1 MTATLNATD
10 FANLIDHIQVADGSG
25 RVFANI
31 PGGNFVYDNYTRY
44 SIPVPTSV
52 QSNVIAS
59 AATSGSATLVYRN
72 LRIPAAAGGETG
84 CQLTVYYSA
93 ILSSASAMTAT
104 SKIIVRFGNCQ
115 GYKTRYAVQ
124 SLNLASGDNLL
135 QTNSVPQSNMI
146 SELFIRK
153 LGTDSYLSYV
163 RIQTNNI
170 VIEQQ
175 LNEPS
180 IVQRDLDRF
189 YGAFETGTLV
199 LAEPGQ
205 WAMNSTSEF
214 DVNMSSAVNN
224 VQFVWVWYEP
234 ATAYSRWPGEVHDRD
249 QRYRPPEGLG
259 PRPGSADRGPRDPG
273 SDGAAQS
280 DGKGGGQCRT
290 RCPFRVV
297 PPRTPGRDGRSEAEA
312 GAYSRPGRE
321 LRPWPSDPHG
331 QYRSC
336 EESEAR
342 EGRNPFRSS
351 SDPDA
356 RAPACTRSQNH
367 HADGPG
373 RRSSRLGPSVPHL
386 R

>member
-1 MTATLNATD
+1 MPFAFKIKLPPSVGPVGGGRSRVVVSPPAHSVTQVSPQVNPQVGAPVQPATLTQGTKTINTETVTFAAGQTFQGQTYNLPLIDVTELELYLTLTSVTATLNATD

-93 ILSSASAMTAT
+93 ILSSASAMIAT

-234 ATAYSRWPGEVHDRD
+234 ATA
-249 QRYRPPEGLG
+249 
-259 PRPGSADRGPRDPG
+259 
-273 SDGAAQS
+273 
-280 DGKGGGQCRT
+280 
-290 RCPFRVV
+290 
-297 PPRTPGRDGRSEAEA
+297 
-312 GAYSRPGRE
+312 
-321 LRPWPSDPHG
+321 
-331 QYRSC
+331 
-336 EESEAR
+336 
-342 EGRNPFRSS
+342 
-351 SDPDA
+351 
-356 RAPACTRSQNH
+356 
-367 HADGPG
+367 
-373 RRSSRLGPSVPHL
+373 
-386 R
+386 